1 MMSRMSTLA
10 SGVGFVALAASGLGA
25 PVAACQAAPKTAPAV
40 QVRIVQ
46 PSEGDTITGSS
57 VLVKLEAHGI
67 EIAPAAEHRAGT
79 AHHHLFL
86 DVDVGKPG
94 EGIPAGNPYIVHL
107 GKGQSEYTF
116 EGVANGPHRLIAVL
130 ADPDHLALQPWVVD
144 TVNFVMRRR

>member
-1 MMSRMSTLA
+1 MMSTMCTLA
-10 SGVGFVALAASGLGA
+10 SGVGVVVLVASGFGA
-25 PVAACQAAPKTAPAV
+25 AAAQAAPHAAHAPK
-40 QVRIVQ
+40 VRIVQ
-46 PSEGDTITGSS
+46 PAENDTITGSS
-57 VLVKLEAHGI
+57 VLVKLEAEGV

-86 DVDVGKPG
+86 DVDVTKPDQ
-94 EGIPAGNPYIVHL
+94 GIPSGNPYIVHL

-130 ADPDHLALQPWVVD
+130 ADADHVALQPWVVD